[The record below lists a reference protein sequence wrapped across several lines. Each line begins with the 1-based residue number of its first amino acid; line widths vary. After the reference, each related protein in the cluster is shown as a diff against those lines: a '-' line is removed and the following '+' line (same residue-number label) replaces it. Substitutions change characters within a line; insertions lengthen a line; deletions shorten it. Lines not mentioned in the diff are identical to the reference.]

1 MEEIVTETNNYADK
15 FIMSKGKWVK
25 SRLSQMARKSVTVI
39 EIYGMLWVFML
50 MGIAV
55 LKKPTLWSLLKEQ
68 Y

>member
-15 FIMSKGKWVK
+15 FIMSEGRWVK

-55 LKKPTLWSLLKEQ
+55 LKKPTL
-68 Y
+68 